1 MFDTDGGGFI
11 DKRELDIALVAMGFQ
26 RKMEISRN
34 AGKKDTTSEM
44 IQSIAADGSV
54 SLEEFTGLMM
64 GEISGRDPMDN
75 LLSVFKVL
83 SSSEGGSGSPEVITL
98 SKLQRACQYFE
109 VRKLSVRF

>member
-26 RKMEISRN
+26 RKMHKSGHLR
-34 AGKKDTTSEM
+34 KKSTTSEM